1 MCESKKAV
9 LTLGLGQHAAILI
22 CRKTFTYRAHCLKTK
37 ATAARDSTVGTVQGR
52 MQRALSPRYL
62 LQLVLPLV
70 LRDTGSSS
78 SRLPSST
85 GGRSPLTSSHTHT
98 SVTCGL
104 VCPRTD
110 THAQHSRAASAATR
124 DAAQPGE
131 VIWTLRHSP
140 ARCWEDWGPKS
151 RLEKEEV
158 ILCWARVVLCKF
170 PHRFFRE
177 AVRREFH
184 SLMRKPRLRKDL

>member
-85 GGRSPLTSSHTHT
+85 GGRSPLTSSHTHKCYT
-98 SVTCGL
+98 WTFVPAHRHPRPTFARSFCGDQG
-104 VCPRTD
+104 C
-110 THAQHSRAASAATR
+110 
-124 DAAQPGE
+124 
-131 VIWTLRHSP
+131 SP
-140 ARCWEDWGPKS
+140 ARRSDLDTQAQSCQVLG
-151 RLEKEEV
+151 RLGAQKQV
-158 ILCWARVVLCKF
+158 GKGGSDTLLGQSCPV
-170 PHRFFRE
+170 
-177 AVRREFH
+177 
-184 SLMRKPRLRKDL
+184 